1 MASRSLL
8 LVSAL
13 ATAALGDVLDL
24 DITVRNG
31 YRTIEVDLGT
41 PGGPFDVMYDT
52 GSSTL
57 WVLDGNCTAECVN
70 VSGYSRHGYNLTST
84 GVDLGV
90 NDTNV
95 YSGGTISGFT
105 ATDMLTIPNTNV
117 SYRQSFAVI
126 TDSTWAD
133 LAADGFL
140 GLASTSIAFK
150 NTTAPF
156 EQMMQDGLLDEPR
169 FGIYQGSGI
178 STMANPDPENNGVFT
193 FGGSHEDTYADG
205 ELQWMEMLSPFEI
218 YKTPLQGIQ
227 GHNSSNGQNYSS
239 EVLNWY
245 GDVIF
250 DTGAGSITLP
260 EEQIESVYAMT
271 PFSYSEI
278 SSGYRPL
285 CSEFNETWSV
295 SFTLG
300 FYGDGVTFN
309 LTGDQLAVP
318 GYQDDDH
325 CFPPF
330 ISWSSGNTI
339 IGQYWL
345 SNFYAIFDFGSFD
358 QESYN
363 IRVGLAPLKKE
374 YLPKA

>member
-1 MASRSLL
+1 M
-8 LVSAL
+8 
-13 ATAALGDVLDL
+13 
-24 DITVRNG
+24 
-31 YRTIEVDLGT
+31 
-41 PGGPFDVMYDT
+41 
-52 GSSTL
+52 
-57 WVLDGNCTAECVN
+57 
-70 VSGYSRHGYNLTST
+70 
-84 GVDLGV
+84 DLGV

-250 DTGAGSITLP
+250 DTGEAPT
-260 EEQIESVYAMT
+260 T
-271 PFSYSEI
+271 
-278 SSGYRPL
+278 
-285 CSEFNETWSV
+285 
-295 SFTLG
+295 SFKMI
-300 FYGDGVTFN
+300 
-309 LTGDQLAVP
+309 LTNDP
-318 GYQDDDH
+318 G
-325 CFPPF
+325 
-330 ISWSSGNTI
+330 
-339 IGQYWL
+339 
-345 SNFYAIFDFGSFD
+345 
-358 QESYN
+358 
-363 IRVGLAPLKKE
+363 
-374 YLPKA
+374 

>member
-24 DITVRNG
+24 DIKVRNG
-31 YRTIEVDLGT
+31 YRTVEVDLGT
-41 PGGPFDVMYDT
+41 PGGPFDLLYDT
-52 GSSTL
+52 GSSSL
-57 WVLDGNCTAECVN
+57 WVLDGDCTTECEN
-70 VSGYSRHGYNLTST
+70 VSGYSRHKYNLTST
-84 GVDLGV
+84 GVNLMA
-90 NDTNV
+90 NDTND
-95 YSGGTISGFT
+95 YSGGTITGF
-105 ATDMLTIPNTNV
+105 AASDILTVPNTNA

-133 LAADGFL
+133 LAADGFI
-140 GLASTSIAFK
+140 GMASSSIAFK
-150 NTTAPF
+150 NTTTSF
-156 EQMMQDGLLDEPR
+156 EQMLQDGLLDEPR
-169 FGIYQGSGI
+169 FGIYQGTGV
-178 STMANPDPENNGVFT
+178 STMDEPNPENNGVLT
-193 FGGSHEDTYADG
+193 FGGSHEDKYADG
-205 ELQWMEMLSPFEI
+205 ELQWIEMLSPFEI

-227 GHNSSNGQNYSS
+227 GHNTSNGQNYSS
-239 EVLNWY
+239 DLLNWY

-250 DTGAGSITLP
+250 DTGAGTINIP
-260 EEQIESVYAMT
+260 EDQIEAVYAVT
-271 PFSYSEI
+271 PFSYAKI

-330 ISWSSGNTI
+330 ISWSSPNTL

-345 SNFYAIFDFGSFD
+345 SNFYSVFDWGSFE

-363 IRVGLAPLKKE
+363 IRIGLAPLKKE
-374 YLPKA
+374 YLPKF